1 MFKMFKKKILILT
14 LLILS
19 NCSTPGTALLGPV
32 FTGAKTGS
40 IYQAS
45 LSYGSGKI
53 MNELNQSSKVKSKKT
68 KIFFKNN
75 TSLPDI
81 PYITEDPIIVA
92 FYKVEKIGFSQI
104 IEPEPLP

>member
-1 MFKMFKKKILILT
+1 MFKNFII
-14 LLILS
+14 ILS
-19 NCSTPGTALLGPV
+19 ILLLNSCATSGSALLGPI

-75 TSLPDI
+75 TTLPDI

>member
-1 MFKMFKKKILILT
+1 MTYKKIL
-14 LLILS
+14 LILILLFLN
-19 NCSTPGTALLGPV
+19 NCAVSGSAFLGPIY
-32 FTGAKTGS
+32 TGAKTGS

-53 MNELNQSSKVKSKKT
+53 MSELNQSSKVKSKKP

-75 TSLPDI
+75 TNLPDI
-81 PYITEDPIIVA
+81 PYTTKDPIIVA

>member
-1 MFKMFKKKILILT
+1 MNKKLIIIT
-14 LLILS
+14 LLFLNS
-19 NCSTPGTALLGPV
+19 CAASGSALLGPMI
-32 FTGAKTGS
+32 TGAKTGS

-53 MNELNQSSKVKSKKT
+53 INELNQSSKIKSKKT

-75 TSLPDI
+75 TTLPDI
-81 PYITEDPIIVA
+81 PYIIKDPIIVA
-92 FYKVEKIGFSQI
+92 SYKVEKIGFSEI

>member
-1 MFKMFKKKILILT
+1 MTYKKIL
-14 LLILS
+14 LILVLLFLN
-19 NCSTPGTALLGPV
+19 NCAVSGSAFLGPIY
-32 FTGAKTGS
+32 TGAKTGS

-75 TSLPDI
+75 TTLPDI
-81 PYITEDPIIVA
+81 PYVTKDPIIVA

>member
-1 MFKMFKKKILILT
+1 MKKKFIIISLILLT
-14 LLILS
+14 
-19 NCSTPGTALLGPV
+19 NCSAPGTALLGPI

-40 IYQAS
+40 VYQAS
-45 LSYGSGKI
+45 LSYGSNRIIDEFRTKE
-53 MNELNQSSKVKSKKT
+53 NLKTFNNQSFNKN
-68 KIFFKNN
+68 KI
-75 TSLPDI
+75 LPDI